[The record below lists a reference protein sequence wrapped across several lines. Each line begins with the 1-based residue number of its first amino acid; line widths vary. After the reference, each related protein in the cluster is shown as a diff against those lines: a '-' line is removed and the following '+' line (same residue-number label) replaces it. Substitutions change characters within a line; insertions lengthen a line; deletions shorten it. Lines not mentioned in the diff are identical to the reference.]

1 MADGTATPNRGASS
15 SRNIFDGPACQELT
29 HRFRQA
35 LSTKRMN
42 ELSSKSS
49 LLRTGSQSARHRDYS
64 SPLPS
69 HQTDGA
75 LPSYSSL
82 RNLPLI
88 PQPPTDSRSIRFR
101 NMLHT
106 LSSMPCK
113 WENPGLLDEALRVIP
128 LERIYNEA
136 EEESQIMEVEALS
149 LGPGKKAAWA
159 YQDCVIRA
167 LMRWFK
173 SSFFSWVNNPPCHQ
187 CGYPT
192 VGVGMAAPTP
202 DEQARGANQ
211 VELYKC
217 SFEACGS
224 YERFPR
230 YNDAFVLL
238 ETRRG
243 RVGEWANCFGM
254 LCRAMG
260 ARVRWI
266 WNSEDHVW
274 LEIYSAHRR
283 RWVSV
288 DVCEQ
293 AWDKP
298 LLYTQGWQ
306 RKLAYC
312 IGFSAD
318 GCMDVTRRYVRNF
331 SKWGE
336 NRNRTTEPVLLYV
349 LDEIRATRR
358 KNMIKQEKFR
368 LEGEDM
374 RERQEL
380 QGYVAS
386 AIAAE
391 VCKIIPEQLYNPQN
405 PPPLP
410 RRQAP
415 PPPTRDPDAQKREE
429 ARQEAERNRA
439 MRNQNAQRGPQ
450 NQHNPEQPPR

>member
-1 MADGTATPNRGASS
+1 
-15 SRNIFDGPACQELT
+15 
-29 HRFRQA
+29 
-35 LSTKRMN
+35 
-42 ELSSKSS
+42 
-49 LLRTGSQSARHRDYS
+49 
-64 SPLPS
+64 
-69 HQTDGA
+69 
-75 LPSYSSL
+75 
-82 RNLPLI
+82 
-88 PQPPTDSRSIRFR
+88 
-101 NMLHT
+101 MLHT

-128 LERIYNEA
+128 LERIYAEA
-136 EEESQIMEVEALS
+136 EEESQILEVEALS

-159 YQDCVIRA
+159 YQDCVFRA

-173 SSFFSWVNNPPCHQ
+173 SSFFSWVNNPPCQ
-187 CGYPT
+187 RCGYPT

-202 DEQARGANQ
+202 DEQARGANT
-211 VELYKC
+211 VEAYKC
-217 SFEACGS
+217 SFEACGAF
-224 YERFPR
+224 ERFPR

-238 ETRRG
+238 ETRKG

-274 LEIYSAHRR
+274 LEIFSAHRK

-293 AWDKP
+293 AWDRP
-298 LLYTQGWQ
+298 TLYTQGWQ

-312 IGFSAD
+312 VGFSAD

-336 NRNRTTEPVLLYV
+336 VRNRTTEPVLLYI
-349 LDEIRATRR
+349 LDEIRAIRR
-358 KNMIKQEKFR
+358 NNMAKPEKFK

-374 RERQEL
+374 SEGKEL
-380 QGYVAS
+380 QLNVAL
-386 AIAAE
+386 AIAQE
-391 VCKIIPEQLYNPQN
+391 VSKITLEQFSNRQTI
-405 PPPLP
+405 P
-410 RRQAP
+410 RRP
-415 PPPTRDPDAQKREE
+415 VPPTPTLDADAQKREE

-439 MRNQNAQRGPQ
+439 RRGQ
-450 NQHNPEQPPR
+450 NQPGSQHPHSPNHPPPPPPR

>member
-1 MADGTATPNRGASS
+1 MANPANPDRGASS
-15 SRNIFDGPACQELT
+15 SRNIFDGQACRELT
-29 HRFRQA
+29 NQFRQI

-42 ELSSKSS
+42 ALSSQSS

-64 SPLPS
+64 SPLPADDRGS
-69 HQTDGA
+69 T
-75 LPSYSSL
+75 PTRSSSL
-82 RNLPLI
+82 RNIPLI

-113 WENPGLLDEALRVIP
+113 WENPGLLDEALKHVP
-128 LERIYNEA
+128 LQQIYNEA
-136 EEESQIMEVEALS
+136 EEESQIMEAEAQS
-149 LGPGKKAAWA
+149 LGPDKKAAWG

-173 SSFFSWVNNPPCHQ
+173 NSFFSWVNNPPCQH

-202 DEQARGANQ
+202 DERAGGANQ

-224 YERFPR
+224 FERFPR
-230 YNDAFVLL
+230 YTDAFVLL
-238 ETRRG
+238 QTRKG

-274 LEIYSAHRR
+274 LEIYSVHRK

-298 LLYTQGWQ
+298 WLYTSGWQ

-312 IGFSAD
+312 IAFSAD

-331 SKWGE
+331 SKWGAE
-336 NRNRTTEPVLLYV
+336 RSRAPEAVLLYI
-349 LDEIRATRR
+349 LDEIRALRR
-358 KNMIKQEKFR
+358 KDLAKQEKFK

-374 RERQEL
+374 KEYREL
-380 QGYVAS
+380 QGYVAG
-386 AIAAE
+386 AIAQE
-391 VCKIIPEQLYNPQN
+391 ICKIIPEQLYNAQAQPI
-405 PPPLP
+405 PP

-415 PPPTRDPDAQKREE
+415 KPDADQQKAEE
-429 ARQEAERNRA
+429 ARQEAERNLANRA
-439 MRNQNAQRGPQ
+439 ALNAARRSP
-450 NQHNPEQPPR
+450 NPHNPEQPPQR

>member
-1 MADGTATPNRGASS
+1 M
-15 SRNIFDGPACQELT
+15 
-29 HRFRQA
+29 
-35 LSTKRMN
+35 
-42 ELSSKSS
+42 
-49 LLRTGSQSARHRDYS
+49 
-64 SPLPS
+64 PS
-69 HQTDGA
+69 
-75 LPSYSSL
+75 
-82 RNLPLI
+82 
-88 PQPPTDSRSIRFR
+88 
-101 NMLHT
+101 
-106 LSSMPCK
+106 K
-113 WENPGLLDEALRVIP
+113 WENPGLLDEALRVVP
-128 LERIYNEA
+128 LERIYAEA
-136 EEESQIMEVEALS
+136 EEESQIMAVEALS
-149 LGPGKKAAWA
+149 LGPEKKAAWG

-173 SSFFSWVNNPPCHQ
+173 SSFFSWVNNPPCQQ

-238 ETRRG
+238 ETRKG

-274 LEIYSAHRR
+274 LEVYSAHRK
-283 RWVSV
+283 RWVPV

-298 LLYTQGWQ
+298 LLYTMGWQ

-331 SKWGE
+331 SKWGAE
-336 NRNRTTEPVLLYV
+336 RNRATEPVLLFI
-349 LDEIRATRR
+349 LDEIRAMRR
-358 KNMIKQEKFR
+358 KNMVKQEKFR

-374 RERQEL
+374 REAREL

-386 AIAAE
+386 AIAQE
-391 VCKIIPEQLYNPQN
+391 VCKIVPSHMYDGRA

-410 RRQAP
+410 RRAP
-415 PPPTRDPDAQKREE
+415 PPKPDADAQKREE
-429 ARQEAERNRA
+429 ARQEAERNAAQRA
-439 MRNQNAQRGPQ
+439 MRGNGTPQPPNPHNQDQ
-450 NQHNPEQPPR
+450 QPPR